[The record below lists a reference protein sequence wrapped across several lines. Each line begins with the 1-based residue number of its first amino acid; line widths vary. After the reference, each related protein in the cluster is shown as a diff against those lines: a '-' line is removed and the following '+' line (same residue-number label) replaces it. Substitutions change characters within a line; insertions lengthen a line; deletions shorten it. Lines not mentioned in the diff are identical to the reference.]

1 MAKKKAVRKP
11 KVKDV
16 KCKGKKGCGYSFS
29 IGSEHDKRKKEWTLV
44 SPMPDKDGNVTI
56 TMMATWDCPQC
67 GKNITGSAGKTKGDF
82 SSKSRKVL
90 IEEKLAT
97 KSEFEISTFAK
108 EINVEEG
115 NLTKILNMMIKKGSV
130 NASIKAG
137 KFIPS

>member
-1 MAKKKAVRKP
+1 
-11 KVKDV
+11 
-16 KCKGKKGCGYSFS
+16 
-29 IGSEHDKRKKEWTLV
+29 
-44 SPMPDKDGNVTI
+44 
-56 TMMATWDCPQC
+56 
-67 GKNITGSAGKTKGDF
+67 SAGKTKGDF

-115 NLTKILNMMIKKGSV
+115 NLIKILTMMIKKGSV